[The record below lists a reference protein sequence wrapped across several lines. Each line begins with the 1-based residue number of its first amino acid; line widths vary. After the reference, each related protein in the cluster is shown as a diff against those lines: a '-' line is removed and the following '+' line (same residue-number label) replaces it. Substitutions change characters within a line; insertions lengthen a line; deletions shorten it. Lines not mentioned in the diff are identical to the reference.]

1 MSQPYFQQLFEK
13 YKLEQVL
20 SKSNDNK
27 LSRALA
33 TIDQLQKT
41 VVQYYDQI
49 FTNLGKKDEGKFAQL
64 YEEAYKIKFIAGV
77 SKSALED
84 LLGKYYNYRIS
95 LNNETI
101 ERINS
106 VVKQYCFE
114 LAYPNET
121 LQYQDV
127 GLATLNVFMPLL
139 HSSGKSF
146 IKVLNKPYSYDK
158 DATQKYQESLLSQ
171 TIAETDFFNSVLFD
185 QTFNH
190 RNEEIAQD
198 YQFKFKRIQKFPKSG
213 VKISKNIMEQ
223 QPSPE

>member
-1 MSQPYFQQLFEK
+1 M
-13 YKLEQVL
+13 
-20 SKSNDNK
+20 
-27 LSRALA
+27 
-33 TIDQLQKT
+33 
-41 VVQYYDQI
+41 VQYYDQI
-49 FTNLGKKDEGKFAQL
+49 FTNFGKKDEEKFAQL

-158 DATQKYQESLLSQ
+158 DATQKY
-171 TIAETDFFNSVLFD
+171 
-185 QTFNH
+185 
-190 RNEEIAQD
+190 
-198 YQFKFKRIQKFPKSG
+198 
-213 VKISKNIMEQ
+213 
-223 QPSPE
+223 